1 MANTLTDLAA
11 DIYKA
16 ADVVGRELVGFATSV
31 VINGDGSQRVALNDT
46 VRSHFTQQPGET
58 VSISPSMTI
67 PEGDDQTVDN
77 KTLTIDKAKAI
88 QIPWRGEEQR
98 SVNNGA
104 GFETIYG
111 DQVTQAMRTLVNE
124 IETDL
129 AIEAYINA
137 SRAVGEAGTTP
148 FGSNFDVIAE
158 VRQVLVD
165 NGCPADM
172 LSLVMNTAAG
182 TKLRN
187 LAQLQRVNESGG
199 NQLLRQG
206 VLLDLQ
212 GIAMKESAQVQK
224 HSAGSATDVETD
236 GAHEKGD
243 TTITLANGGSWS
255 GSIEDGDA
263 VTIDNHTY
271 IVKEGTSDVTS
282 TSEITIHEPGLRED
296 VASGTAVS
304 VESDFTA
311 NVALRQSASELAMRA
326 PAVPEGGDA
335 ARDAMTIQD
344 PWSGLVFEIRDYRG
358 YRKSMFEVAATWGV
372 KAWKPEHIA
381 ILMG

>member
-31 VINGDGSQRVALNDT
+31 IINGDGSQRVALNDT
-46 VRSHFTQQPGET
+46 VRSHFTQQPGST

-67 PEGDDQTVDN
+67 PEGTDQTVDN
-77 KTLTIDKAKAI
+77 KTLTIDKAEAI

-104 GFETIYG
+104 GFQTIYG
-111 DQVTQAMRTLVNE
+111 DQITQAMRTLVNE
-124 IETDL
+124 IEGDL
-129 AIEAYINA
+129 AGEAYKNA
-137 SRAVGEAGTTP
+137 SRAVGTAGTTP
-148 FGSNFDVIAE
+148 FGSDFDLIAE
-158 VRQVLVD
+158 VRQILVD

-172 LSLVMNTAAG
+172 LSLVMNTSAG

-187 LAQLQRVNESGG
+187 LAQLQRVNEAGG
-199 NQLLRQG
+199 ATLLRQG

-212 GIAMKESAQVQK
+212 GLAMKESAQVVT
-224 HSAGSATDVETD
+224 HTSGTADNVDTD
-236 GAHEKGD
+236 GAHEEGD
-243 TTITLANGGSWS
+243 TEITVKDDGGTIDIDL
-255 GSIEDGDA
+255 EPGDV
-263 VTIDNHTY
+263 VTIGNHDY
-271 IVKEGTSDVTS
+271 VVAESIDAAGDLK
-282 TSEITIHEPGLRED
+282 IHAPGLVED
-296 VASGTAVS
+296 VAGDTDVTVAASNYA
-304 VESDFTA
+304 A
-311 NVALRQSASELAMRA
+311 NVAMRQSAAELAMRA

-381 ILMG
+381 LLMG